1 MHSADCTGRSSGVG
15 PSAFAGCAW
24 LLAPLAAQPN
34 CGTLVGAW
42 QNTLSHT
49 QQARMP
55 CPVVCTMQVTSP
67 QAVDWLLV
75 QLGVQAS
82 GSRPG
87 PCSTAIASP
96 HTPSSVPAD
105 TLQLVLDFM
114 QTHLAKM
121 AAAAD
126 STSTAAAATPSAA
139 ALMLSPGLSSGRS
152 SNSSRGPLAA
162 AADSATSTAGL
173 SVPLLAALQQRNS
186 TPGGASVFVLQL
198 KANCWLLLSRVL
210 LLAACQPAVRPQGEL
225 RAGSAL
231 CGCAVAV
238 AACANFSQRIWEAG

>member
-1 MHSADCTGRSSGVG
+1 MHSADGTSQSSGGWALLSVECVRWARLAG
-15 PSAFAGCAW
+15 NCSA
-24 LLAPLAAQPN
+24 
-34 CGTLVGAW
+34 LVGGER

-49 QQARMP
+49 HQVHIP

-67 QAVDWLLV
+67 QAVGWLLV
-75 QLGVQAS
+75 QLGVQS
-82 GSRPG
+82 GGSRPG
-87 PCSTAIASP
+87 LCSTATASP

-105 TLQLVLDFM
+105 TLQLVLDFT

-162 AADSATSTAGL
+162 AADSAPSTAGL

-210 LLAACQPAVRPQGEL
+210 LLAACQPAVRPPGEL
-225 RAGSAL
+225 GAGSAPR
-231 CGCAVAV
+231 GCAGPI
-238 AACANFSQRIWEAG
+238 AACTSFSQRI

>member
-1 MHSADCTGRSSGVG
+1 M
-15 PSAFAGCAW
+15 
-24 LLAPLAAQPN
+24 LY
-34 CGTLVGAW
+34 
-42 QNTLSHT
+42 
-49 QQARMP
+49 
-55 CPVVCTMQVTSP
+55 PVVCAMQVMSP

-87 PCSTAIASP
+87 PCSTATASP

-139 ALMLSPGLSSGRS
+139 ALILSPGLSSGRS
-152 SNSSRGPLAA
+152 STSSRGPFAA
-162 AADSATSTAGL
+162 AANSATSTAGL

-186 TPGGASVFVLQL
+186 IPGGASVFVLQL

-210 LLAACQPAVRPQGEL
+210 LLAACQPAVKPQGEL
-225 RAGSAL
+225 GAGSAL
-231 CGCAVAV
+231 CGCAVPV
-238 AACANFSQRIWEAG
+238 AFHSASGRRGASELSQVPSTPYIHTNTPNPILPYCCYLQTRCAPHCAPGS